1 MIRIGTRRSRLAM
14 AQAQLVAD
22 RLYEAELVP
31 MATAGDRDKERRF
44 DQIGDGRGVFTRD
57 LERALIDGEV
67 DVVVHS
73 AKDLTDDMPGGLV
86 IGAVP
91 ERADPRDACCGPW
104 RSLAEVPAGSRIG
117 TSSARRSARLGE
129 LRPDLQI
136 VPLRGN
142 VDTRVRRLDEG
153 AADAI
158 VLAAAGLIR
167 LGIEE
172 RIGFHFDPQLLVP
185 EAGQGAL
192 AVQVRA
198 GEEHLVSALDHPPSH
213 AELLAERGRVEELGG
228 GCTVPVAA
236 FAWHEDGELRLTW
249 WSAS

>member
-1 MIRIGTRRSRLAM
+1 MILIGTRRSRLAM

-22 RLYEAELVP
+22 RLPDAELVP
-31 MATAGDRDKERRF
+31 MSTAGDRDKERRF
-44 DQIGDGRGVFTRD
+44 DQIGDGRGVFTRE
-57 LERALIDGEV
+57 LERALADGEV
-67 DVVVHS
+67 DAVVHS
-73 AKDLTDDMPGGLV
+73 AKDLTGDMPDGLV

-104 RSLAEVPAGSRIG
+104 TSLDEVPDGARIG
-117 TSSARRSARLGE
+117 TSSARRSARLRE

-142 VDTRVRRLDEG
+142 VDTRLQRLDDG

-158 VLAAAGLIR
+158 VLAAAGLVR
-167 LGIEE
+167 LGADD
-172 RIGFHFDPQLLVP
+172 RIGFHFDPAVLVP

-198 GEEHLVSALDHPPSH
+198 GEEHLVSALDHAVSR
-213 AELLAERGRVEELGG
+213 AELEAERAKVEELGG

-236 FAWHEDGELRLTW
+236 FAWHEGGELKLRW
-249 WSAS
+249 WSA

>member
-1 MIRIGTRRSRLAM
+1 MIRIGTRGSRLAM

-22 RLYEAELVP
+22 RLPGAELVP
-31 MATAGDRDKERRF
+31 MSTAGDRDKERRF
-44 DQIGDGRGVFTRD
+44 DQIGDGRGVFTRE
-57 LERALIDGEV
+57 LERALAEGEV
-67 DVVVHS
+67 DAVVHS
-73 AKDLTDDMPGGLV
+73 AKDLTGDMPEGLV

-104 RSLAEVPAGSRIG
+104 TSLDEVPGGARIG

-129 LRPDLQI
+129 LRPDLEI

-142 VDTRVRRLDEG
+142 VDTRLQKLDEG

-167 LGIEE
+167 LGAQE
-172 RIGFHFDPQLLVP
+172 RIGFCFNPQVLVP

-198 GEEHLVSALDHPPSH
+198 GEEALVAALDHPPTH
-213 AELLAERGRVEELGG
+213 AELVAERRKVEELGG
-228 GCTVPVAA
+228 GCSVPVAA
-236 FAWHEDGELRLTW
+236 FAWHADGELDMIW
-249 WSAS
+249 WSAT